1 MSTCQFIPCEL
12 IFLSHCSYKINYAVH
27 HHAKESNLLLS
38 GKSEKPIFTSY
49 LTNSCYITHKN
60 QQYRL
65 FYPPAIFCYAI
76 SPSLKISVRSFLAL
90 PSRELKITPCPSPFL
105 ALKTFVSC
113 PSSVRFLGKKRLFHR
128 EEMQT
133 RGMGRLKS
141 MPSPSA
147 IRRHQT
153 RNRRLS
159 ACVFLLVK
167 LHNGIKKARVGET
180 QAFFM

>member
-1 MSTCQFIPCEL
+1 MPRKATCSFQGNPKSQFLHPTLQIHATL
-12 IFLSHCSYKINYAVH
+12 HIKISSIAYFIH
-27 HHAKESNLLLS
+27 L
-38 GKSEKPIFTSY
+38 PF
-49 LTNSCYITHKN
+49 
-60 QQYRL
+60 
-65 FYPPAIFCYAI
+65 FCYAI

-180 QAFFM
+180 RAFFM